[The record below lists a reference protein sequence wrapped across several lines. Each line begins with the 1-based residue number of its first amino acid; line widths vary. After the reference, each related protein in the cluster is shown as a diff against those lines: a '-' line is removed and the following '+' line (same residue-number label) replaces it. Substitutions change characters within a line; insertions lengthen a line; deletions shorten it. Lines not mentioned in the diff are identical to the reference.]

1 MHTDGGRDA
10 WVRPR
15 IYDEWPHRYTDAE
28 LEAIA
33 RSTDQSNLD
42 SLTVDMLQEAVESY
56 QWGSLVDDHTVPSST
71 NKGRRKS
78 LKHIIALCEQEV
90 TSEEIELEMN
100 GLDAIASQLLG
111 AVDPTDPQEIKSA
124 AEGALKRIPKQGPDP
139 KRARLH
145 FIENLICIYSR
156 ATGKRPVRV
165 VDKVG
170 EYGEFHDFVR
180 AALEPFKATRGCEAD
195 IKAALHQKRSKHT

>member
-1 MHTDGGRDA
+1 MSH
-10 WVRPR
+10 
-15 IYDEWPHRYTDAE
+15 EWPRRSTQVE

-33 RSTDQSNLD
+33 KSIRQNNLD
-42 SLTVDMLQEAVESY
+42 PVAVERLQEAVEAY
-56 QWGSLVDDHTVPSST
+56 QWGGLVDGRIFPSST

-90 TSEEIELEMN
+90 TAEEIELEMN

-111 AVDPTDPQEIKSA
+111 AVDPTDRQKVKSA
-124 AEGALKRIPKQGPDP
+124 AEGALKRIPKRGPDP

-145 FIENLICIYSR
+145 FIEDLICIYSR

-180 AALEPFKATRGCEAD
+180 AALEPFKATQGCEAD
-195 IKAALHQKRSKHT
+195 IKAALHRKRSKHTRLQPL